1 MYRVVYKIELVSM
14 QQSHHIMQLHL
25 TVQNDDDDDD
35 DVCCVCEE
43 EQLNEEQILYHA
55 K

>member
-1 MYRVVYKIELVSM
+1 VYKVEHVSK

-25 TVQNDDDDDD
+25 TVQNDDDD

>member
-1 MYRVVYKIELVSM
+1 VYKVELVSK
-14 QQSHHIMQLHL
+14 QKSNHIIQLHL
-25 TVQNDDDDDD
+25 TVQNDDDDD

-43 EQLNEEQILYHA
+43 EQLIEEQILYHA

>member
-1 MYRVVYKIELVSM
+1 MYRVVYKVELVSK
-14 QQSHHIMQLHL
+14 QKSNLIIQLHL
-25 TVQNDDDDDD
+25 TVQNDDDDD

-43 EQLNEEQILYHA
+43 EQLIEEQILYHA

>member
-1 MYRVVYKIELVSM
+1 MYRVVYKVELVSK
-14 QQSHHIMQLHL
+14 QKSNHIIQLHL
-25 TVQNDDDDDD
+25 TVQNDDDDD

-43 EQLNEEQILYHA
+43 EQLIEEQILYHA

>member
-1 MYRVVYKIELVSM
+1 MFRVVYKIELVSM

-35 DVCCVCEE
+35 VCCVCEE

>member
-1 MYRVVYKIELVSM
+1 VYKVELVSK
-14 QQSHHIMQLHL
+14 QKSNHIIQLHL

-43 EQLNEEQILYHA
+43 EQLIEEQILYHA